1 MTDNDTDTQ
10 KHDQLIIQTS
20 RTRHY
25 TVSQKNRHDI
35 AHYHLDADQ
44 PILIIFG
51 RDVAKTV

>member
-10 KHDQLIIQTS
+10 KHDRLIIQTS

-35 AHYHLDADQ
+35 ALYHFDADQ